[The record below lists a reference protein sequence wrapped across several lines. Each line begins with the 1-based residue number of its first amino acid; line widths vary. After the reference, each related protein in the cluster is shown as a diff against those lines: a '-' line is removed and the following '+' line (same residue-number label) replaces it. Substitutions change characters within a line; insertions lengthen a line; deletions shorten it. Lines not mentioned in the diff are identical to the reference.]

1 MLGAQRLTR
10 DKPAATVSQSGRG
23 EARPCAQR
31 RGVLARLMQRFGG
44 SAVVGGVL
52 G

>member
-1 MLGAQRLTR
+1 MRN
-10 DKPAATVSQSGRG
+10 DKVR
-23 EARPCAQR
+23 EEYR
-31 RGVLARLMQRFGG
+31 RTLENLHKPGYLARLMQRFGG